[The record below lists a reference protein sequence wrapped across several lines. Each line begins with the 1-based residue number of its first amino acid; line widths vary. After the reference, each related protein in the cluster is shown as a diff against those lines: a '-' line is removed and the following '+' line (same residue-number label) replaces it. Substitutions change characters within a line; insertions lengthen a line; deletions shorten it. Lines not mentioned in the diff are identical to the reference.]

1 MIDVLHVVVL
11 LQQVQHLLD
20 LQDGIRIGN
29 GHGVLRNLGNLSG
42 EEGDSLLFQVLPDS
56 AEVVG
61 GGHDLEDIVIHLHV
75 LGAGFQGDHHHLVLV
90 AAGLPLNHE
99 HAAFIKHETDGAGGA
114 QVSAVLGE
122 AVAHVAG
129 GAVFTKI
136 GREIA
141 IAVREGG
148 ANPESNGKLRDII
161 AKAKA
166 NNMPNDNIQRS
177 IKKASGELSNVV
189 YEEITYEGYAP
200 GGVAVIVDCISD
212 NRNRTA
218 SDVRHCFAK
227 YGGNLGT
234 TGSVG
239 FMFDERGVLVV
250 EREPGSDEDE
260 MMMIALEA
268 GAEDVKVD
276 DDVFEIV
283 TAPNDFSTVRENLE
297 QQGISFL
304 SAEVAKIPQNTVAVS
319 DPDTVLKIQKMLDLL
334 EENDDVQNVYHNAD
348 LPEEEEDE

>member
-1 MIDVLHVVVL
+1 MS
-11 LQQVQHLLD
+11 
-20 LQDGIRIGN
+20 
-29 GHGVLRNLGNLSG
+29 GHSKWHNIQAKKGKA
-42 EEGDSLLFQVLPDS
+42 D
-56 AEVVG
+56 
-61 GGHDLEDIVIHLHV
+61 
-75 LGAGFQGDHHHLVLV
+75 
-90 AAGLPLNHE
+90 
-99 HAAFIKHETDGAGGA
+99 A
-114 QVSAVLGE
+114 QR
-122 AVAHVAG
+122 

-260 MMMIALEA
+260 MMMIALDA
-268 GAEDVKVD
+268 GAEDVKVE
-276 DDVFEIV
+276 DDVFEIL

-297 QQGISFL
+297 KQGYTFL
-304 SAEVAKIPQNTVAVS
+304 SAEVQKIPQNTVAVT
-319 DPDTVLKIQKMLDLL
+319 DPDTIQKIQKMLDLL
-334 EENDDVQNVYHNAD
+334 EENDDVQNVFHNAD
-348 LPEEEEDE
+348 LPDDEEEDD

>member
-1 MIDVLHVVVL
+1 MS
-11 LQQVQHLLD
+11 
-20 LQDGIRIGN
+20 
-29 GHGVLRNLGNLSG
+29 GHSKWHNIQAKKGKA
-42 EEGDSLLFQVLPDS
+42 D
-56 AEVVG
+56 
-61 GGHDLEDIVIHLHV
+61 
-75 LGAGFQGDHHHLVLV
+75 
-90 AAGLPLNHE
+90 
-99 HAAFIKHETDGAGGA
+99 A
-114 QVSAVLGE
+114 QR
-122 AVAHVAG
+122 

-189 YEEITYEGYAP
+189 YEEIAYEGYAP

-260 MMMIALEA
+260 MMMIALDA
-268 GAEDVKVD
+268 GAEDVNVE
-276 DDVFEIV
+276 DDVFEIL
-283 TAPNDFSTVRENLE
+283 TAPNDFSAVREKLE
-297 QQGISFL
+297 KQGITFL
-304 SAEVAKIPQNTVAVS
+304 SADVQKIPQNTVAVS
-319 DPDTVLKIQKMLDLL
+319 DPDTIVKIQKMLDLL
-334 EENDDVQNVYHNAD
+334 EENDDVQNVFHNAD
-348 LPEEEEDE
+348 LPEEDDDE

>member
-1 MIDVLHVVVL
+1 MS
-11 LQQVQHLLD
+11 
-20 LQDGIRIGN
+20 
-29 GHGVLRNLGNLSG
+29 GHSKWHNIQAKKGKA
-42 EEGDSLLFQVLPDS
+42 D
-56 AEVVG
+56 
-61 GGHDLEDIVIHLHV
+61 
-75 LGAGFQGDHHHLVLV
+75 
-90 AAGLPLNHE
+90 
-99 HAAFIKHETDGAGGA
+99 A
-114 QVSAVLGE
+114 QR
-122 AVAHVAG
+122 

-177 IKKASGELSNVV
+177 IKKASGELSNVI

-200 GGVAVIVDCISD
+200 GGVAVIVDTISD

-260 MMMIALEA
+260 MMMTALDA

-276 DDVFEIV
+276 EDVFEIY

-297 QQGISFL
+297 KQGYTFL
-304 SAEVAKIPQNTVAVS
+304 SAEVQKIPQNTVAVT
-319 DPDTVLKIQKMLDLL
+319 DPDTILKIQKMLDLL
-334 EENDDVQNVYHNAD
+334 EENDDVQNVFHNAD
-348 LPEEEEDE
+348 LPEEDEDE

>member
-1 MIDVLHVVVL
+1 MS
-11 LQQVQHLLD
+11 
-20 LQDGIRIGN
+20 
-29 GHGVLRNLGNLSG
+29 GHSKWHNIQAKKGKA
-42 EEGDSLLFQVLPDS
+42 D
-56 AEVVG
+56 
-61 GGHDLEDIVIHLHV
+61 
-75 LGAGFQGDHHHLVLV
+75 
-90 AAGLPLNHE
+90 
-99 HAAFIKHETDGAGGA
+99 A
-114 QVSAVLGE
+114 QR
-122 AVAHVAG
+122 

-148 ANPESNGKLRDII
+148 ANPESNGKLRGVS

-200 GGVAVIVDCISD
+200 GGVAVIVDTISD

-260 MMMIALEA
+260 MMMIALDA
-268 GAEDVKVD
+268 GAEDVKVEE
-276 DDVFEIV
+276 DVFEIL
-283 TAPNDFSTVRENLE
+283 TAPADFSTVRENLE
-297 QQGISFL
+297 KQGFSFL
-304 SAEVAKIPQNTVAVS
+304 SAEVQKIPQNTVEVT
-319 DPDTVLKIQKMLDLL
+319 DPDTIQKIQKMLDLL
-334 EENDDVQNVYHNAD
+334 EESDDVQNVYHNAD
-348 LPEEEEDE
+348 LPDEDEEE

>member
-1 MIDVLHVVVL
+1 MS
-11 LQQVQHLLD
+11 
-20 LQDGIRIGN
+20 
-29 GHGVLRNLGNLSG
+29 GHSKWHNIQAKKGKA
-42 EEGDSLLFQVLPDS
+42 D
-56 AEVVG
+56 
-61 GGHDLEDIVIHLHV
+61 
-75 LGAGFQGDHHHLVLV
+75 
-90 AAGLPLNHE
+90 
-99 HAAFIKHETDGAGGA
+99 A
-114 QVSAVLGE
+114 QR
-122 AVAHVAG
+122 

-250 EREPGSDEDE
+250 EKTPGSDEDE
-260 MMMIALEA
+260 MMMTALDA
-268 GAEDVKVD
+268 GAEDVNVEE
-276 DDVFEIV
+276 DVYEIL
-283 TAPNDFSTVRENLE
+283 TAPNDFSAVREKLE
-297 QQGISFL
+297 QQGLTFL
-304 SAEVAKIPQNTVAVS
+304 SAEVQKIPQNTVAVT
-319 DPDTVLKIQKMLDLL
+319 DPDTILKIQKMLDLL
-334 EENDDVQNVYHNAD
+334 EENDDVQNVFHNAD
-348 LPEEEEDE
+348 LPEEEED

>member
-1 MIDVLHVVVL
+1 MS
-11 LQQVQHLLD
+11 
-20 LQDGIRIGN
+20 
-29 GHGVLRNLGNLSG
+29 GHSKWHNIQAKKGKA
-42 EEGDSLLFQVLPDS
+42 D
-56 AEVVG
+56 
-61 GGHDLEDIVIHLHV
+61 
-75 LGAGFQGDHHHLVLV
+75 
-90 AAGLPLNHE
+90 
-99 HAAFIKHETDGAGGA
+99 A
-114 QVSAVLGE
+114 QR
-122 AVAHVAG
+122 

-218 SDVRHCFAK
+218 SDVRHCVAK

-250 EREPGSDEDE
+250 EKEPGSDEDE
-260 MMMIALEA
+260 MMMIALDA
-268 GAEDVKVD
+268 GAEDVKVEE
-276 DDVFEIV
+276 DVYEIL

-297 QQGISFL
+297 KQGMTFL
-304 SAEVAKIPQNTVAVS
+304 SAEVDKIPQNTVAVT
-319 DPDTVLKIQKMLDLL
+319 DPDTVQKIQKMLDLL

-348 LPEEEEDE
+348 LPDDDSDDE

>member
-1 MIDVLHVVVL
+1 MS
-11 LQQVQHLLD
+11 
-20 LQDGIRIGN
+20 
-29 GHGVLRNLGNLSG
+29 GHSKWHNIQAKKGKA
-42 EEGDSLLFQVLPDS
+42 D
-56 AEVVG
+56 
-61 GGHDLEDIVIHLHV
+61 
-75 LGAGFQGDHHHLVLV
+75 
-90 AAGLPLNHE
+90 
-99 HAAFIKHETDGAGGA
+99 A
-114 QVSAVLGE
+114 QR
-122 AVAHVAG
+122 

-177 IKKASGELSNVV
+177 IKKASGELSNVI

-200 GGVAVIVDCISD
+200 GGVAVIVDTISD

-218 SDVRHCFAK
+218 SDVRHYFAK

-260 MMMIALEA
+260 MMMTALDA
-268 GAEDVKVD
+268 GAEDVKVEEE
-276 DDVFEIV
+276 VYEIF

-297 QQGISFL
+297 KQGFTFL
-304 SAEVAKIPQNTVAVS
+304 SAEVQKIPQNTVAVT

-334 EENDDVQNVYHNAD
+334 EENDDVQNVFHNAD
-348 LPEEEEDE
+348 LPDDDEDED

>member
-1 MIDVLHVVVL
+1 MS
-11 LQQVQHLLD
+11 
-20 LQDGIRIGN
+20 
-29 GHGVLRNLGNLSG
+29 GHSKWHNIQAKKGKA
-42 EEGDSLLFQVLPDS
+42 D
-56 AEVVG
+56 
-61 GGHDLEDIVIHLHV
+61 
-75 LGAGFQGDHHHLVLV
+75 
-90 AAGLPLNHE
+90 
-99 HAAFIKHETDGAGGA
+99 A
-114 QVSAVLGE
+114 QR
-122 AVAHVAG
+122 

-250 EREPGSDEDE
+250 EKEPGSDEDE
-260 MMMIALEA
+260 MMMIALDA
-268 GAEDVKVD
+268 GAEDVKVEE
-276 DDVFEIV
+276 DVYEIL

-297 QQGISFL
+297 KQGMTFL
-304 SAEVAKIPQNTVAVS
+304 SAEVDKIPQNTVAVT
-319 DPDTVLKIQKMLDLL
+319 DPDTVQKIQKMLDLL

-348 LPEEEEDE
+348 LPDDDSDDE

>member
-1 MIDVLHVVVL
+1 MS
-11 LQQVQHLLD
+11 
-20 LQDGIRIGN
+20 
-29 GHGVLRNLGNLSG
+29 GHSKWHNIQAKKGKA
-42 EEGDSLLFQVLPDS
+42 D
-56 AEVVG
+56 
-61 GGHDLEDIVIHLHV
+61 
-75 LGAGFQGDHHHLVLV
+75 
-90 AAGLPLNHE
+90 
-99 HAAFIKHETDGAGGA
+99 A
-114 QVSAVLGE
+114 QR
-122 AVAHVAG
+122 

-200 GGVAVIVDCISD
+200 GGVAVIVDTISD

-260 MMMIALEA
+260 MMMIALDA
-268 GAEDVKVD
+268 GAEDVKVEEE
-276 DDVFEIV
+276 VYEIL

-297 QQGISFL
+297 KQGFTFL
-304 SAEVAKIPQNTVAVS
+304 SAEVQKIPQNTVAVT

-334 EENDDVQNVYHNAD
+334 EENDDVQNVFHNAD
-348 LPEEEEDE
+348 LPEEDEEE

>member
-1 MIDVLHVVVL
+1 MS
-11 LQQVQHLLD
+11 
-20 LQDGIRIGN
+20 
-29 GHGVLRNLGNLSG
+29 GHSKWHNIQAKKGKA
-42 EEGDSLLFQVLPDS
+42 D
-56 AEVVG
+56 
-61 GGHDLEDIVIHLHV
+61 
-75 LGAGFQGDHHHLVLV
+75 
-90 AAGLPLNHE
+90 
-99 HAAFIKHETDGAGGA
+99 A
-114 QVSAVLGE
+114 QR
-122 AVAHVAG
+122 

-200 GGVAVIVDCISD
+200 GGVAVIVDTISD

-239 FMFDERGVLVV
+239 FMFDERGVLVI

-260 MMMIALEA
+260 MMMIALDA
-268 GAEDVKVD
+268 GAEDVKVEE
-276 DDVFEIV
+276 DVFEIL

-297 QQGISFL
+297 KQGYTFL
-304 SAEVAKIPQNTVAVS
+304 SAEVQKIPQNTVAVT
-319 DPDTVLKIQKMLDLL
+319 DPDTILKIQKMLDLL
-334 EENDDVQNVYHNAD
+334 EENDDVQNVFHNAD
-348 LPEEEEDE
+348 LPDEDEEDD

>member
-1 MIDVLHVVVL
+1 MS
-11 LQQVQHLLD
+11 
-20 LQDGIRIGN
+20 
-29 GHGVLRNLGNLSG
+29 GHSKWHNIQAKKGKA
-42 EEGDSLLFQVLPDS
+42 D
-56 AEVVG
+56 
-61 GGHDLEDIVIHLHV
+61 
-75 LGAGFQGDHHHLVLV
+75 
-90 AAGLPLNHE
+90 
-99 HAAFIKHETDGAGGA
+99 A
-114 QVSAVLGE
+114 QR
-122 AVAHVAG
+122 

-148 ANPESNGKLRDII
+148 DNPESNGKLRDII
-161 AKAKA
+161 AKAQA

-200 GGVAVIVDCISD
+200 GGVAVIVDTISD

-260 MMMIALEA
+260 MMMIALDA
-268 GAEDVKVD
+268 GAEDVKVE
-276 DDVFEIV
+276 DDVFEIL
-283 TAPNDFSTVRENLE
+283 TAPADFSTVRENLE
-297 QQGISFL
+297 KQGFSFL
-304 SAEVAKIPQNTVAVS
+304 SAEVQKIPQNTVEVT
-319 DPDTVLKIQKMLDLL
+319 DPDTIQKIQKMLDLL
-334 EENDDVQNVYHNAD
+334 EESDDVQNVYHNAD
-348 LPEEEEDE
+348 LPDEDEEE

>member
-1 MIDVLHVVVL
+1 MS
-11 LQQVQHLLD
+11 
-20 LQDGIRIGN
+20 
-29 GHGVLRNLGNLSG
+29 GHSKWHNIQAKKGKA
-42 EEGDSLLFQVLPDS
+42 D
-56 AEVVG
+56 
-61 GGHDLEDIVIHLHV
+61 
-75 LGAGFQGDHHHLVLV
+75 
-90 AAGLPLNHE
+90 
-99 HAAFIKHETDGAGGA
+99 A
-114 QVSAVLGE
+114 QR
-122 AVAHVAG
+122 

-250 EREPGSDEDE
+250 ERTPGSDEDE
-260 MMMIALEA
+260 MMMTALDA
-268 GAEDVKVD
+268 GAEDVNVEE
-276 DDVFEIV
+276 DVYEIL
-283 TAPNDFSTVRENLE
+283 TAPNEFSSVREKLE
-297 QQGISFL
+297 QQGITFL
-304 SAEVAKIPQNTVAVS
+304 SAEVQKIPQNTVAVT
-319 DPDTVLKIQKMLDLL
+319 DPDTIVKIQKMLDLL
-334 EENDDVQNVYHNAD
+334 EENDDVQNVFHNAD
-348 LPEEEEDE
+348 LPEEEEEE

>member
-1 MIDVLHVVVL
+1 MS
-11 LQQVQHLLD
+11 
-20 LQDGIRIGN
+20 
-29 GHGVLRNLGNLSG
+29 GHSKWHNIQAKKGKA
-42 EEGDSLLFQVLPDS
+42 D
-56 AEVVG
+56 
-61 GGHDLEDIVIHLHV
+61 
-75 LGAGFQGDHHHLVLV
+75 
-90 AAGLPLNHE
+90 
-99 HAAFIKHETDGAGGA
+99 A
-114 QVSAVLGE
+114 QR
-122 AVAHVAG
+122 

-250 EREPGSDEDE
+250 EREPGMDEDE
-260 MMMIALEA
+260 MMMTALDA

-276 DDVFEIV
+276 DDVFEIL

-297 QQGISFL
+297 KQGIAFL
-304 SAEVAKIPQNTVAVS
+304 SAEVAKIPQNTVAVT

-334 EENDDVQNVYHNAD
+334 EENDDVQNVFHNAD
-348 LPEEEEDE
+348 LPDDDSEE

>member
-1 MIDVLHVVVL
+1 MS
-11 LQQVQHLLD
+11 
-20 LQDGIRIGN
+20 
-29 GHGVLRNLGNLSG
+29 GHSKWHNIQAKKGKA
-42 EEGDSLLFQVLPDS
+42 D
-56 AEVVG
+56 
-61 GGHDLEDIVIHLHV
+61 
-75 LGAGFQGDHHHLVLV
+75 
-90 AAGLPLNHE
+90 
-99 HAAFIKHETDGAGGA
+99 A
-114 QVSAVLGE
+114 QR
-122 AVAHVAG
+122 

-200 GGVAVIVDCISD
+200 GGVAVIVDTISD

-260 MMMIALEA
+260 MMMIALDA
-268 GAEDVKVD
+268 GAEDVKVED
-276 DDVFEIV
+276 EVYEIL
-283 TAPNDFSTVRENLE
+283 TAPNDFSTVSENLE
-297 QQGISFL
+297 KQGFTFL
-304 SAEVAKIPQNTVAVS
+304 SAEVQKIPQNTVAVT

-334 EENDDVQNVYHNAD
+334 EENDDVQNVFHNAD
-348 LPEEEEDE
+348 LPDDEEEDD